1 MKPDKTAIIIGG
13 GIGGLCAAIALRR
26 KGINARVF
34 EKTPVLKEVGAGLSL
49 WVNAIKALD
58 KIGVTEALKEVSFP
72 QSSGNLCNARGE
84 VLSNAFRSIENQ
96 EAHPTLLI
104 VFHRAELLAALLQ
117 IVGEEQVILSADC
130 VGFKQDGEG
139 VTAQFAD
146 GREVRGDFLIG
157 ADGINSVIRAQLF
170 GKSKPRYSGYTA
182 WRAVTEFDHPLYPQ
196 SSSESWECGRRFGIV
211 PISKKRVYWFAI
223 RNAAEGEKDAAIGRK
238 SELLD
243 LFRGWHRP
251 VEALIEATDESL
263 ILRNDIV
270 DREPLANWTEGRV
283 TLLGDAAHPMTP
295 NLGQG
300 ACQAIEDA
308 VVLADCVA
316 AADEV
321 NAALKTYQQKRLKR
335 ANRIVN
341 RSCRIGEMT
350 RIENPVLC
358 KLRDVAMRLTP
369 AFIQRKQMDWIINY
383 EV

>member
-1 MKPDKTAIIIGG
+1 
-13 GIGGLCAAIALRR
+13 
-26 KGINARVF
+26 
-34 EKTPVLKEVGAGLSL
+34 LSL
-49 WVNAIKALD
+49 WKNAIKALD
-58 KIGVTEALKEVSFP
+58 RIGVTEALKAVSFP
-72 QSSGNLCNARGE
+72 QSSGNLCNARGQ
-84 VLSNAFRSIENQ
+84 VLSNAFRSRESSDAQ
-96 EAHPTLLI
+96 STLLI

-117 IVGEEQVILSADC
+117 IVGEEEVKLSADC
-130 VGFKQDGEG
+130 VGFKQDGDG

-146 GREVRGDFLIG
+146 GREVRGDLLIG
-157 ADGINSVIRAQLF
+157 ADGIYSVIRAQLF

-196 SSSESWECGRRFGIV
+196 SSSESWECGKRFGIV
-211 PISKKRVYWFAI
+211 PISKKRIYWFAI
-223 RNAAEGEKDAAIGRK
+223 RNAPEGEKDGAGGRK

-270 DREPLANWTEGRV
+270 DREPLPNWTDRRV

-316 AADEV
+316 ASDDVHE
-321 NAALKTYQQKRLKR
+321 ALRTYQLKRLKR
-335 ANRIVN
+335 ANQIV
-341 RSCRIGEMT
+341 SQSWRIGEMT

-358 KLRDVAMRLTP
+358 KLRDVAMQLTP
-369 AFIQRKQMDWIINY
+369 AFIQRKQIDWIINY